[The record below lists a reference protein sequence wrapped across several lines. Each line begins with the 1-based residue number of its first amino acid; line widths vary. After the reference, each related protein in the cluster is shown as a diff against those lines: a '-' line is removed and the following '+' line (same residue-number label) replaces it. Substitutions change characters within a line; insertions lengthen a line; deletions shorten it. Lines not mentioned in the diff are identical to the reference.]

1 MLVLAMEFSRG
12 SVAALPAERAAET
25 PRKRAASAHHRTRAP
40 ASPER
45 PRTLRPVPL
54 PQNGTEVP
62 DHPRSAPRETDGLR
76 PWRCSGDRIASDRHR
91 SFRARQIARTVTP

>member
-12 SVAALPAERAAET
+12 TGRRCRPSTGESDVP
-25 PRKRAASAHHRTRAP
+25 AASGRHTPQTNAAP
-40 ASPER
+40 TSPREASEPAGSA
-45 PRTLRPVPL
+45 PL

-76 PWRCSGDRIASDRHR
+76 PGDAWT
-91 SFRARQIARTVTP
+91 AE